1 MLKLYM
7 GKFSP
12 YARKVRILIAEKELP
27 TEEVRI
33 NTNEDPGDYARI
45 NPNLR
50 IPALQDGQLTLF
62 ESNLILDYLLTTY
75 PDNPLSQPRP
85 PLAPALFRK
94 QQRWADMTVLVT
106 VETMLNSGINV
117 LQMKRSGVEPEQA
130 PYLQKELK
138 RIQHDLDWLEQRA
151 TREGFAP
158 GLFSIQD
165 LNLMCALQWFDFR
178 NICTWRGRPN
188 LEAVVKRFAERPS
201 IASTAPKEG

>member
-12 YARKVRILIAEKELP
+12 YARKVRVLIAEKELA

-33 NTNEDPGDYARI
+33 NTAEAPGDYAKV

-50 IPALQDGQLTLF
+50 IPALQDGNLTLF

-75 PDNPLSQPRP
+75 PDNPLSQPTP
-85 PLAPALFRK
+85 HLAPGLYRQ

-130 PYLQKELK
+130 PYLQKELS

-151 TREGFAP
+151 THEGFAP
-158 GLFSIQD
+158 GQFSIQD
-165 LNLMCALQWFDFR
+165 LNLICTLQWFDFR
-178 NICTWRGRPN
+178 HICSWRGRPH
-188 LEAVVKRFAERPS
+188 LEAIVSRYAGRPS
-201 IASTAPKEG
+201 IASTAPKEE